1 MQAAVEAQDFAA
13 AARFRD
19 EKAALLSVL
28 PASEL
33 ELQATLAQLR
43 SGDPDARV
51 AAARALGARGEPAA
65 APLVASALHDPDE
78 RVHAWA
84 EKACWALWMKS
95 GDDAVDTLMST
106 GMRTLEASSSPA
118 GGEAAL
124 EAALVAFTSAAALA
138 PEYAEAWNKRA
149 TVLYL
154 LKRFAQSLQDCERV
168 VALNPDHFGAFS
180 GGAMCA
186 LSLGDHAMAM
196 KWFKAALAV
205 NPRMEAASKYLEML
219 NKAAEQKQ
227 EGSAEATLEQDLPFR
242 AKEEE

>member
-1 MQAAVEAQDFAA
+1 M
-13 AARFRD
+13 
-19 EKAALLSVL
+19 
-28 PASEL
+28 
-33 ELQATLAQLR
+33 
-43 SGDPDARV
+43 
-51 AAARALGARGEPAA
+51 
-65 APLVASALHDPDE
+65 
-78 RVHAWA
+78 
-84 EKACWALWMKS
+84 
-95 GDDAVDTLMST
+95 
-106 GMRTLEASSSPA
+106 
-118 GGEAAL
+118 
-124 EAALVAFTSAAALA
+124 AFTSAAALA

-205 NPRMEAASKYLEML
+205 NPRLEAAQKYLEML
-219 NKAAEQKQ
+219 SKAAEQKQ

>member
-19 EKAALLSVL
+19 EKAALMAALS
-28 PASEL
+28 ASEL

-43 SGDPDARV
+43 SGSPDARL
-51 AAARALGARGEPAA
+51 AAARALGARGDPAA

-78 RVHAWA
+78 RVHVAA

-95 GDDAVDTLMST
+95 GEEAVDNLMST
-106 GMRTLEASSSPA
+106 GMRTLEAASSPA

-138 PEYAEAWNKRA
+138 PDFAEAWNKRA

-168 VALNPDHFGAFS
+168 VKLNPDHFGAFS

-186 LSLGDHAMAM
+186 LSLGDHAVAM

-205 NPRMEAASKYLEML
+205 NPRLEAAQKYSEML
-219 NKAAEQKQ
+219 AKAAEQRQ
-227 EGSAEATLEQDLPFR
+227 EGGDEATLEQDLPFR